1 LAGRYVIERELGAGG
16 MATVY
21 LAQDLK
27 HDRKVALKVLRSEL
41 AAIIGV
47 DRFLA
52 EIKTTASLQHPHI
65 LPLHDSGEAGGSV
78 FYVMPYV
85 EGESLRDRLNRE
97 TQLPVADAVRLAS
110 EVAGA
115 LDYAHR
121 RGVIHRDIKPENIL
135 LHDGRALVADFGI
148 ALAVSTAGGA
158 RMTETGMSL
167 GTPHYMSPEQAMGE
181 REITARSDVYA
192 LGCVLYEML
201 AGEPPF
207 TGPTAQAVVAK
218 VMTAAPA
225 ALTEQ
230 RHTVPAH
237 VETAVMTAL
246 EKLPADRFGTAA
258 EFAQALATPAL
269 STAAA
274 PRRVP
279 APPPGPRDWRRR
291 VAVPALTMAGL
302 MAAALGWVVWR
313 AAHGPP
319 PGVVRMAIALPTVQ
333 LMQASRPDIEISPLG
348 THIVYP
354 GLADGR
360 PVLLLRALDR
370 LEADAIPGSDGGIAP
385 FFSPDGQ
392 WIGFVAGGKLK
403 KAAVAGGPPIT
414 LADAPA
420 PRGAAWTDD
429 GYIVFAPLT
438 TGGLA
443 RVSIDGG
450 AVEPLTTLDSGTDV
464 ISHRWPAALPGGR
477 AVLFQTYNANLAQST
492 IALLDV
498 SSGQVTRL
506 AEGATR
512 PAYAASG
519 HLLYVNT
526 DGALVGRRY
535 DPKRPTTLGAA
546 VTLLE
551 GVSLDPS
558 TAGAG
563 YAVSRTGNLVYLS
576 GSLIGAVVRV
586 DRSGTTTVLADSLV
600 GPGALRFSPDGRRLA
615 MELQAG
621 GVSSIWVYDLA
632 RRTSTRLTFDGTARY
647 PSWHPVRDEI
657 GFAWNTSTSQ
667 SFDLYQAAAD
677 GSEAPSLVYS
687 APHDQYEGNWTPDG
701 RHLAVRQSV
710 PESGRDIWM
719 VDADSAVAPREFLR
733 TRFNERAIALS
744 PDGRWLAYV
753 SDEAGLDEVYVRAWP
768 GPGGKWQISNGRGTE
783 PAWAASGREL
793 FYRDGRKL
801 VAVEVQTNPVFN
813 VGNRTELFI
822 DAFGNNPDHTDYAV
836 HPSGAWFAMRQ
847 ANASGRDLVLVL
859 NWFEELKAKV
869 PR

>member
-21 LAQDLK
+21 LARDLK
-27 HDRKVALKVLRSEL
+27 HDRGVALKVLRSEL

-52 EIKTTASLQHPHI
+52 EIKTTAGLQHPHI

-97 TQLPVADAVRLAS
+97 TQLPVADALRLAS
-110 EVAGA
+110 EVASA

-225 ALTEQ
+225 ALSEQ
-230 RHTVPAH
+230 RHTIPAH
-237 VETAVMTAL
+237 VESAVMTAL

-258 EFAQALATPAL
+258 EFALALATPTL
-269 STAAA
+269 STAATA
-274 PRRVP
+274 RRVP
-279 APPPGPRDWRRR
+279 APSPGSRDWRRR
-291 VAVPALTMAGL
+291 VAVPALAVAGL
-302 MAAALGWVVWR
+302 MAAAFGWMIWR
-313 AAHGPP
+313 AGHGPP
-319 PGVVRMAIALPTVQ
+319 PAVVRMAIALPNVQ
-333 LMQASRPDIEISPLG
+333 LMQASRPDVEISPLG

-360 PVLLLRALDR
+360 PVLLVRALDR
-370 LEADAIPGSDGGIAP
+370 LDADPVPGSEGGIAP
-385 FFSPDGQ
+385 FFSPDGR
-392 WIGFVAGGKLK
+392 WIGFVANGKLK
-403 KAAVAGGPPIT
+403 RAAIAGGPPIT
-414 LADAPA
+414 IADAPT
-420 PRGAAWTDD
+420 PRGATWTDD

-438 TGGLA
+438 TGGLV
-443 RVSIDGG
+443 RVPADGG
-450 AVEPLTTLDSGTDV
+450 PVEPLTTLDSSTDA

-477 AVLFQTYNANLAQST
+477 AVLFQTYNASFAQST
-492 IALLDV
+492 IAVLDL
-498 SSGQVTRL
+498 SSGRVTRL

-512 PAYAASG
+512 PLYAASG
-519 HLLYVNT
+519 HLLYVNA

-535 DPKRPTTLGAA
+535 DPDHPETAGAA

-551 GVSLDPS
+551 GVSADPA

-563 YAVSRTGNLVYLS
+563 YAVSRTGSLVYLS
-576 GSLIGAVVRV
+576 GSLVGAVVRV
-586 DRSGTTTVLADSLV
+586 DRAGARAVLLDSLV
-600 GPGALRFSPDGRRLA
+600 APAALRFSSDGRRLA

-632 RRTSTRLTFDGTARY
+632 RRTGTRLTFDGTARY
-647 PSWHPVRDEI
+647 PSWHPTRDEI
-657 GFAWNTSTSQ
+657 VFAWNTPTSA
-667 SFDLYQAAAD
+667 SFDLFQVAAD
-677 GSEAPSLVYS
+677 GSGPPRPVYS
-687 APHDQYEGNWTPDG
+687 APYDQFEGNWTPDG
-701 RHLAVRQSV
+701 RRLAVRQSV
-710 PESGRDIWM
+710 PESGRDLWI
-719 VDADSAVAPREFLR
+719 VDPDSASTPREFLR

-744 PDGRWLAYV
+744 PDGHWLAYA
-753 SDEAGLDEVYVRAWP
+753 SDESGIDEVYVRAWP
-768 GPGGKWQISNGRGTE
+768 GPGGKWQISNGGGTE
-783 PAWAASGREL
+783 PAWSWSGREL

-801 VAVEVQTNPVFN
+801 VAVSVQTGAAFN
-813 VGNRTELFI
+813 VGTRTELFT
-822 DAFGNNPDHTDYAV
+822 DAYGNNPDHTDYAV
-836 HPSGAWFAMRQ
+836 HPSGTWFAMRQ

-859 NWFEELKAKV
+859 NWFEELRAKV